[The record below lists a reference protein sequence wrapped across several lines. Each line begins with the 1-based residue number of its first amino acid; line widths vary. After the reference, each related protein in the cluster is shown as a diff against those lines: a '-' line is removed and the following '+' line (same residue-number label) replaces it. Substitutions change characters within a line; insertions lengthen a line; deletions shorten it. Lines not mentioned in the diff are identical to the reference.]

1 MLKNTKKF
9 LTKINSHKKLLIFIL
24 SIGSIFLGHNL
35 FWFFHDNYG
44 NVGLASYYGKAFH
57 GRKTASGQIYNMNKL
72 TAAHRRLPFGTKLRV
87 INLKNNREVIVRIND
102 RGPYKTGR
110 IIDLSKAAARKL
122 GMLRNGI
129 VKVKIKKLDK

>member
-24 SIGSIFLGHNL
+24 SLGGIFLGHNL
-35 FWFFHDNYG
+35 FWFFHDNYA
-44 NVGLASYYGKAFH
+44 NVGLASYYGKALH
-57 GRKTASGQIYNMNKL
+57 GRKTASGQIYNMNNL
-72 TAAHRRLPFGTKLRV
+72 TAAHRRLPFGTKLKV

-122 GMLRNGI
+122 GMLKNGI